1 MSMESKPLGDN
12 IVATVTMLEASPAIT
27 ADSLQSVPGQGRH
40 LDPMV
45 SLVGAGPG
53 DPELL
58 TLKAYQA
65 IRKAD
70 VLVYDRL
77 VSDEIL
83 AMANP
88 AAERVYVGKRCGQ
101 PSLKQTAINQI
112 LIDKARSGRY
122 VVRLKGG
129 DPLIFGRGGE
139 EGLALSAAGI
149 RFEFIP
155 GITAAIGC
163 AASASIP
170 LTHREVSRS
179 VTLVT
184 GHVVS
189 GALPAWAQLI
199 GAGQTIVFYMGLE
212 QAKEIQSGL
221 TLGGLPGSTPL
232 AVVVKGSTPD
242 EQVHV
247 SSLGNLT
254 KLGQQLKGI
263 SPALLIVGDVVSLRE
278 SLNQSVTLAKQ
289 HQLTP
294 KEVFFASV

>member
-1 MSMESKPLGDN
+1 
-12 IVATVTMLEASPAIT
+12 
-27 ADSLQSVPGQGRH
+27 
-40 LDPMV
+40 MV

-88 AAERVYVGKRCGQ
+88 VAERVYVGKRCGQ
-101 PSLKQTAINQI
+101 LSLKQTAINQI

-278 SLNQSVTLAKQ
+278 SLNQSVTLEKQ

>member
-1 MSMESKPLGDN
+1 MSMEST
-12 IVATVTMLEASPAIT
+12 ATESKTLVTQRHGTVRAIQPVSPRFSA
-27 ADSLQSVPGQGRH
+27 PGQ
-40 LDPMV
+40 PAV

-58 TLKAYQA
+58 TLKALKAIQQA
-65 IRKAD
+65 E

-77 VSDEIL
+77 VSDAIL

-88 AAERVYVGKRCGQ
+88 EAELIYVGKRCGQ
-101 PSLKQTAINQI
+101 PSMKQEAINQL
-112 LIDKARSGRY
+112 LIDKAETGRY

-139 EGLALSAAGI
+139 EGLALAEKAIS
-149 RFEFIP
+149 FEFVP

-163 AASASIP
+163 AASTSIP
-170 LTHREVSRS
+170 LTHREMSRS

-212 QAKEIQSGL
+212 QAREIQSGL
-221 TLGGLPGSTPL
+221 TLGGLHKDTPL
-232 AVVVKGSTPD
+232 AVVIKGCTPD

-254 KLGQQLKGI
+254 KLGQILKGQ
-263 SPALLIVGDVVSLRE
+263 SPALLIIGDVVALRAT
-278 SLNQSVTLAKQ
+278 LNQALMDDSETE
-289 HQLTP
+289 TNP
-294 KEVFFASV
+294 KGVFFG